1 MIWKIQKKKNE
12 GNFFFRLTIRDQ
24 ERAASGKVYPNS
36 ETKLGKSRHGP
47 RTSQTKHRQQF
58 RVPSTARV
66 DIRLFPSGIGCLEK
80 HNFHSFLLLPK
91 SFLFFF
97 NLLIFSC
104 LFFFPSTSSSSY
116 FRFLLI
122 TVTGYCLFTQ
132 I

>member
-1 MIWKIQKKKNE
+1 MIWKIQKKKR
-12 GNFFFRLTIRDQ
+12 GKLFFSLNNTRLGTSRW
-24 ERAASGKVYPNS
+24 RKSVS
-36 ETKLGKSRHGP
+36 KLGKSRHGP

-58 RVPSTARV
+58 RVSSTARV

-91 SFLFFF
+91 TFLFF